1 MAEKNVLKLV
11 YPQAGGVNAVLD
23 ITKINQTAADLTK
36 RVEWLE
42 SGSRQFALKDYSQP
56 ENQGEMVVGVYYQV
70 AFNEANEWVPPD
82 DHGAPSADV
91 HHFDVYMKASDG
103 TVSFISRQYTQA
115 NLQNVA
121 YTNKL
126 AVFEAGIQ
134 KATPGV
140 FADLGANDLVAKG
153 ELDPVLAQINT
164 DLDKVTNVIGENAE
178 NAALI
183 TVDNQFQKN
192 QTLLGNSDGATGEQ
206 AQIAHKLKQYKHADG
221 TFADGATTSFKAGGL
236 YYDNAGTQL
245 GQNMLSGNATAITNT
260 MSVNNADASQSASI
274 EIKFE
279 RGTGKFT
286 ATAPSTAEDAVG
298 QEIVTADWATQKIG
312 EIENNLQDATDT
324 QRGFVKL
331 SDAVNSDLDAPTGKT
346 AATPKAVKTVNDALL
361 AVTNVIGVNAENA
374 ALINKANVFAES
386 QTIKGK
392 DNTADESAS
401 LNFQASTFKNA
412 DNTFTGAQT
421 AAKLATNLTAG
432 DDNSVI
438 STVEHTVDATNR
450 GLNLAVVDDAQA
462 HHGITIT
469 SDHAGTTTEIK
480 LTDSTPS
487 TAVGKEI
494 VTADFVASKI
504 GDLDPDHVAYIN
516 KNNQFTENQTLV
528 GKLTGTVEDAALI
541 GKSANYDHLA
551 KTFDNNV
558 TEATTVLTAQDKNAV
573 EFGAVGVTAT
583 STTVM
588 AALKIND
595 AAGTADAGW
604 ISIQRDT
611 TSNKVRTHAPTP
623 DIADVN
629 KNEIV
634 TAGFLNKAL
643 TGEEEPSPGQ
653 PTISDV
659 LQDLKN
665 VAYKNKENVFTETNT
680 FQTGDATLTIGGD
693 GIAAV
698 DDADLVLG
706 SGTTTLTISAT
717 GNITRPEMLP
727 DAGDDEIVTKK
738 YVDDKVA
745 ANATPDATTDVKGK
759 VELATDEELKAGTDG
774 VVPTAKQVKA
784 ALDAKIVVTSDELQ
798 ATEPGVLYIIVEP

>member
-1 MAEKNVLKLV
+1 MAEKNILKIV
-11 YPQAGGVNAVLD
+11 CPGTNGVNAVLD
-23 ITKINQTAADLTK
+23 ITKLTQTSEDLKK
-36 RVEWLE
+36 RIEYLE

-56 ENQGEMVVGVYYQV
+56 ENQGEMVTGVYYYV
-70 AFNEANEWVPPD
+70 AFDEANTFLPPD
-82 DHGAPSADV
+82 EHGNPTGDI
-91 HHFDVYMKASDG
+91 HHFDIYMKGDDG
-103 TVSFISRQYTQA
+103 TVTFISRQYTQS

-126 AVFEAGIQ
+126 AIFEAGIQ
-134 KATPGV
+134 KKTVG
-140 FADLGANDLVAKG
+140 DYDSLANEDLVAKG
-153 ELDPVLAQINT
+153 EVDVKLAGINA
-164 DLDKVTNVIGENAE
+164 DIDRITNVIGENAE

-221 TFADGATTSFKAGGL
+221 TFADGTTTSFKAGGL

-245 GQNMLSGNATAITNT
+245 GQNALIGNASAISNT

-279 RGTGKFT
+279 RGTSKFT

-312 EIENNLQDATDT
+312 EVEANLQDATDV

-361 AVTNVIGVNAENA
+361 AVTSVIGTNAENA

-386 QTIKGK
+386 QTIAGK
-392 DNTADESAS
+392 DNGTTETAS
-401 LNFQASTFKNA
+401 LNFQAKTFKNA
-412 DNTFTGAQT
+412 DNLFTGAQT
-421 AAKLATNLTAG
+421 SATLATNLTAG

-462 HHGITIT
+462 RHGITIT
-469 SDHAGTTTEIK
+469 SDHAGTTTSIN
-480 LTDSTPS
+480 LTDSTPG

-504 GDLDPDHVAYIN
+504 GDLDPDHVAYTN

-528 GKLTGTVEDAALI
+528 GKLTGTAEDAKLI
-541 GKSANYDHLA
+541 GKSANYDHAA
-551 KTFDNNV
+551 KTFDNSV
-558 TEATTVLTAQDKNAV
+558 TKVTTILSAQDKNAV
-573 EFGAVGVTAT
+573 EYGAIGVSATAT
-583 STTVM
+583 AVQ
-588 AALKIND
+588 AAIRVND
-595 AAGTADAGW
+595 AAGTAEAGSIN
-604 ISIQRDT
+604 ISRDT
-611 TSNKVRTHAPTP
+611 ATNKIRTSAPTP
-623 DIADVN
+623 DIADVE
-629 KNEIV
+629 KQEIV
-634 TAGFLNKAL
+634 TAGLLAKAL
-643 TGEEEPSPGQ
+643 TGDEDGDLE
-653 PTISDV
+653 TV
-659 LQDLKN
+659 LPQLQN
-665 VAYKNKENVFTETNT
+665 IAYVNKANTFTETNT
-680 FQTGDATLTIGGD
+680 FVTGDSSVTIGGA
-693 GIAAV
+693 GISTG
-698 DDADLVLG
+698 DDDSDLVLG
-706 SGTTTLTISAT
+706 AGTNDITISPD
-717 GNITRPEMLP
+717 GHFTRSEMP
-727 DAGDDEIVTKK
+727 VDAGNTEVTTKK
-738 YVDDKVA
+738 YVDDQII

-759 VELATDEELKAGTDG
+759 VELATDNEVATGVDG

-784 ALDAKIVVTSDELQ
+784 ALDAKIVVTADELQ
-798 ATEPGVLYIIVEP
+798 ATQAGVLYLVIEPQM